1 MQDAVAVWEA
11 VLGEEKPP
19 TVLVGHSMGGAIATW
34 AASLQVR
41 YPVTPFVN
49 FAVGARHATEPSHGQ
64 AAQSCC
70 LVCACLQRCCTEQGC
85 WRRHAASCR
94 GHAPGAPRPP
104 GLPCDLK
111 PWPCRRSPRWRAWW

>member
-41 YPVTPFVN
+41 YPVNTLMCHV
-49 FAVGARHATEPSHGQ
+49 VL
-64 AAQSCC
+64 C
-70 LVCACLQRCCTEQGC
+70 V
-85 WRRHAASCR
+85 
-94 GHAPGAPRPP
+94 
-104 GLPCDLK
+104 
-111 PWPCRRSPRWRAWW
+111 